1 MINSIREELEST
13 VTPLLREIFDDARK
27 LMHQEAR
34 LVRAEVREESIRM
47 RNAVALVALGIA
59 LSAVSILMLGFM
71 LAYLVGAEWFNAPL
85 WVGFGFVAL
94 VGALGGAGF
103 LYSGFRRLKL
113 IRDSSEQAMR
123 ALRGGFGWMQGTM

>member
-27 LMHQEAR
+27 LMHQEAQ
-34 LVRAEVREESIRM
+34 LVRAEVREESVKM

-59 LSAVSILMLGFM
+59 SGAVSLLMVSFM
-71 LAYLVGAEWFNAPL
+71 LAYLIGSEWFNAPL
-85 WVGFGFVAL
+85 WVGFGAVAL

-103 LYSGFRRLKL
+103 LYAGVRRLKL
-113 IRDSSEQAMR
+113 IRESSEQAMR